1 MLISGCSTKY
11 WTPWPLLQY
20 LLEGFCRLLVLVH
33 LHFFISQIGDCDPK
47 DYLGHLRSR
56 IVLTYATRI
65 LYRECNCP
73 FGGFAKF
80 PWAHLLFETAS

>member
-20 LLEGFCRLLVLVH
+20 LLEGFCRLLVLLH

-47 DYLGHLRSR
+47 DYLGPAVSNRFNLS
-56 IVLTYATRI
+56 
-65 LYRECNCP
+65 N
-73 FGGFAKF
+73 
-80 PWAHLLFETAS
+80 AHSVPRM

>member
-47 DYLGHLRSR
+47 DYLGHPRSR
-56 IVLTYATRI
+56 IILTLSNAHSS
-65 LYRECNCP
+65 CNFP

-80 PWAHLLFETAS
+80 PWAHFLFETAS